1 MSLND
6 YRSAFPRSGRLYK
19 GLRWTSACLLYVYRT
34 FDPKACADV
43 TRRFFMKRFSS
54 LAVILA
60 LAALVVTP
68 ALADTLVL
76 KNGTRVTGYYE
87 GGTPRVVKFRDTSG
101 TLKDY
106 DIISVEQV
114 VFEDVPTP
122 VSTAPAPAPA
132 PAAAAEIGRAS
143 CRERV

>member
-1 MSLND
+1 
-6 YRSAFPRSGRLYK
+6 
-19 GLRWTSACLLYVYRT
+19 
-34 FDPKACADV
+34 
-43 TRRFFMKRFSS
+43 MKRFSS

-132 PAAAAEIGRAS
+132 PAAAAAAAPPSGEPRLRPAS
-143 CRERV
+143 ERPPAQPTSSSAASTGYTVPTGSKVVIRMIDSINSETH

>member
-1 MSLND
+1 MDL
-6 YRSAFPRSGRLYK
+6 GLLTLRLSYFLIQK
-19 GLRWTSACLLYVYRT
+19 HAL
-34 FDPKACADV
+34 DV
-43 TRRFFMKRFSS
+43 ARRFFMKRFSS

-60 LAALVVTP
+60 LATLVVTP

-132 PAAAAEIGRAS
+132 PAAAAAAAPAS
-143 CRERV
+143 GEPRLR